1 MNVKCLKCSE
11 PIIINKTFKN
21 IFDTE
26 YKALCHKCERQ
37 SIYNF
42 YYEVIPINSGVI
54 HHYYL
59 KPKWVDLEPQIDMFL
74 LERFFKIAL
83 FKNLP
88 LLYFDS
94 FTEEIYNI
102 LDTFNIGDLIIITIN

>member
-1 MNVKCLKCSE
+1 VKCLKCNE

-21 IFDTE
+21 IFDIK
-26 YKALCHKCERQ
+26 YQALCNKCERQ
-37 SIYNF
+37 SIYNY

-59 KPKWVDLEPQIDMFL
+59 KSKMITAEPQIDQFL
-74 LERFFKIAL
+74 LENFYKFAL

-88 LLYFDS
+88 ILYFDT
-94 FTEEIYNI
+94 FTEEIYEM
-102 LDTFNIGDLIIITIN
+102 LDTFNIGDLLIITIN